1 MRLLVGTVAGMWLV
15 AWSDPLRSSEVVVTY
30 LLASM
35 MRESLATGNTMRPVP
50 GLALPSRNG

>member
-1 MRLLVGTVAGMWLV
+1 MWLV